1 LLENRE
7 TTLAALRRL
16 LCNASTEKTKQVLQ
30 RAGIETGRKSR
41 KLPGEDAR
49 GTAAAGHGRN
59 GAAAY
64 RGARKVEVRHASLT
78 SGAQCPE
85 CQRGK
90 VDPQRDPGLLVR
102 IKGQAPIEATV
113 YELEKLRCNLCGE
126 VFTAE
131 APEGVGEEK
140 YDATA
145 AGFAAALEANRWPL
159 ALAGYDTAKP
169 IESYLSELLLGRVM
183 TIVLAGFA
191 FFFAALAADAFLQL
205 AAGGRPLR
213 RPSMLRAAAVF
224 LLLWGVAHVGASAGD
239 WVGGPRLS
247 LPLWQLPGAGAYSP
261 AVAVLGQAFLTACAV
276 LCALAVLVSAAA
288 RFLKPSRQYALAV
301 LAALLYAAGRA
312 QNAPQFLYYTL
323 CAILASGVVIFLVR
337 ICAADLVTFGLALA
351 WYVVAGQATTLLEQP
366 EPVLRWNGVAA
377 VVAAVAVGL
386 VLVRLRPQP
395 R

>member
-1 LLENRE
+1 
-7 TTLAALRRL
+7 
-16 LCNASTEKTKQVLQ
+16 
-30 RAGIETGRKSR
+30 
-41 KLPGEDAR
+41 
-49 GTAAAGHGRN
+49 
-59 GAAAY
+59 
-64 RGARKVEVRHASLT
+64 
-78 SGAQCPE
+78 
-85 CQRGK
+85 
-90 VDPQRDPGLLVR
+90 
-102 IKGQAPIEATV
+102 
-113 YELEKLRCNLCGE
+113 
-126 VFTAE
+126 
-131 APEGVGEEK
+131 
-140 YDATA
+140 
-145 AGFAAALEANRWPL
+145 
-159 ALAGYDTAKP
+159 
-169 IESYLSELLLGRVM
+169 
-183 TIVLAGFA
+183 
-191 FFFAALAADAFLQL
+191 
-205 AAGGRPLR
+205 
-213 RPSMLRAAAVF
+213 
-224 LLLWGVAHVGASAGD
+224 
-239 WVGGPRLS
+239 